1 MKISVLTDSASDLAA
16 SWVERYNIRVVPV
29 YVNFG
34 AESFVDDGVAL
45 TRSEFYVR
53 LASAPEL
60 PTTAAPPPGIVEEA
74 YRDLL
79 READHV
85 VAITVSSD
93 LSSVH
98 NSMVLAANNVAPDK
112 ITVLDSGSLSMG
124 LGWQVI
130 AAATAA
136 HSGADLAAV
145 KDAARRARQQ
155 GQVYAALDTFEFL
168 RKGGRVSWIKA
179 GLGSL
184 LQIKP
189 IVAVKDGKVEPAGR
203 VRTFKKAFDEM
214 VKLAHT
220 HVPLERLAV
229 LHSNAPD
236 RAEQLRQA
244 LVDIAPAE
252 DVVIADVTTA
262 IGTHVGPGGIGL
274 AMITAG

>member
-1 MKISVLTDSASDLAA
+1 MKISILTDSTADLAA
-16 SWVERYNIRVVPV
+16 SWVAQYNIRVVPV

-34 AESFVDDGVAL
+34 DESFVDDGVAL
-45 TRSEFYVR
+45 PRSEFYAR
-53 LASAPEL
+53 LAHAPEL

-79 READHV
+79 RDADHV
-85 VAITVSSD
+85 VTITVAAD
-93 LSSVH
+93 LSGVH
-98 NSMVLAANNVAPDK
+98 NSMALAANNVAPDK
-112 ITVLDSGSLSMG
+112 ITVLDSGTLSMG

-130 AAATAA
+130 AAAEAA
-136 HSGADLAAV
+136 HKGADLAAV
-145 KDAARRARQQ
+145 LEAARRARQK

-220 HVPLERLAV
+220 QVPLERLAV

-274 AMITAG
+274 AMVTAG